1 MVGRRQ
7 NLERIIMLIDLT
19 LAFLAGLLIGLGIQK
34 RRVIFV
40 KEEIFDVNDPEV
52 PEDVRA
58 QFQLYKELGVWTK
71 TVDEEEDH
79 RG

>member
-1 MVGRRQ
+1 
-7 NLERIIMLIDLT
+7 MLIDLT
-19 LAFLAGLLIGLGIQK
+19 LAFIAGLLIGLGIQK

-58 QFQLYKELGVWTK
+58 QFQLYSELGVWAK
-71 TVDEEEDH
+71 PVDEEDNQ
-79 RG
+79 